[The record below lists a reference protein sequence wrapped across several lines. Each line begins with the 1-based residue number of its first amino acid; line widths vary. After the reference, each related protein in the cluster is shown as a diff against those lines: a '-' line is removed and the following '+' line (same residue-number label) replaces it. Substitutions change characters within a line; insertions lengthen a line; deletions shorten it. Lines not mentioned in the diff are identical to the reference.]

1 MYSRFDR
8 ELNAPMNEVSRR
20 TLAVLGSTGSVGCNT
35 LEVAHLQN
43 DHFSV
48 RGLSAR
54 SNVQLL
60 FEQVQKFRPELVAVE
75 NIAAATELENRLA
88 SEGLAAT
95 KVLKGVTAATKLVEE
110 LSPDVVMAAIVG
122 SAGLYS
128 ALRAVELGGCV
139 LIANKEPLVMA
150 GHLFQQ
156 AAKQSGAT
164 LLPVDSEHNAVF
176 QCIAGADLA
185 GQSISKIVL
194 TASGGP
200 FFRHAEL
207 PRWPTLSEVTPE
219 QAIAHPNWTM
229 GAKISVDSATMMNKG
244 LEVIEACH
252 LFELPVKKVSV
263 LLHPQSVVHA
273 IVNFIDGSS
282 VAQMGLPDM
291 RVPIA
296 YAMSWP
302 QRFESG
308 VSNISLAEVGS
319 LTFREPD
326 FDCMPCLG
334 LARDVAKEE
343 SPVLATTLNAANEIA
358 VEAFLKGNLSF
369 VKIPEVIAKVLGDC
383 NGNPGIDVETLIR
396 VDNDVRKQTLD
407 LVHSR

>member
-1 MYSRFDR
+1 VLIKGISSRTI
-8 ELNAPMNEVSRR
+8 V
-20 TLAVLGSTGSVGCNT
+20 VLGSTGSVGCNT
-35 LEVAHLQN
+35 LDVAYLQK

-48 RGLSAR
+48 QGLSAR
-54 SNVQLL
+54 SNINLL
-60 FEQVQKFRPELVAVE
+60 FEQIQKFQPQLVAVE
-75 NIAAATELENRLA
+75 NVAAGTELDNRLV
-88 SEGLAAT
+88 SEGLTAT
-95 KVLKGVTAATKLVEE
+95 KVLKGVSAATKLVEE
-110 LSPDVVMAAIVG
+110 LCPDVVMAAIVG
-122 SAGLYS
+122 SAGLHS
-128 ALRAVELGGCV
+128 ALRAVELGGAV

-185 GQSISKIVL
+185 GQPVSRIVL

-200 FFRHAEL
+200 FFRKAEL
-207 PRWPTLSEVTPE
+207 PRWSSLSEVTPD

-244 LEVIEACH
+244 LEIIEACH
-252 LFELPVKKVSV
+252 LFELPVEKIDV

-302 QRFESG
+302 YRFESG

-326 FDCMPCLG
+326 YQCMPCLG

-358 VEAFLKGNLSF
+358 VDAFLQGNLSF
-369 VKIPEVIAKVLGDC
+369 IKIPEVIAKVLGDC
-383 NGNPGIDVETLIR
+383 NGNPGNDVETLIR

-407 LVHSR
+407 LVH